1 MDKCTS
7 IVQERKKLESVLKNL
22 EIKTKEDAIEF
33 GEALTKIIW
42 DHQMLGLVYEFYDE
56 KILYKSYAGKKITTV
71 DDVVL
76 EFLAM
81 QAAFPDLRVHITESF
96 ASGDETKGF
105 KVYQRSYCEGTNK
118 GTSKFGPP
126 TGNKLNES
134 NSFGQTL
141 YILKKLQNK
150 WRVVTEYS
158 LRSQIT
164 IDKLLKNEIHSI

>member
-1 MDKCTS
+1 MDKCTKM
-7 IVQERKKLESVLKNL
+7 VQERKTLESVLKNL

-42 DHQMLGLVYEFYDE
+42 NHQMLGLVYEFYDK
-56 KILYKSYAGKKITTV
+56 KIQYKGYACKKITTV

-81 QAAFPDLRVHITESF
+81 QAAFPDLKVHITESF
-96 ASGDETKGF
+96 ASGDETNGF
-105 KVYQRSYCEGTNK
+105 KVYQRSYCEGTNN
-118 GTSKFGPP
+118 GTSKFGPA

-141 YILKKLQNK
+141 YIFKKQQNK

-158 LRSQIT
+158 LRSQVT
-164 IDKLLKNEIHSI
+164 IEMLLKNEIQSV